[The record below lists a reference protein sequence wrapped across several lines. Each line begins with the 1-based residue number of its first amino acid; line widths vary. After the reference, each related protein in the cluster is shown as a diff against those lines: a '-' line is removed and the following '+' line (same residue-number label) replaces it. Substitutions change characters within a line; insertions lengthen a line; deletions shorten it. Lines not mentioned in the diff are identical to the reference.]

1 MLAPLQKLVASLRD
15 DLRDGLDGKTDEPP
29 ARRAELAAARDRV
42 RAEYDATRKSE
53 RTAQAFPAWREDYL
67 TQVAVAWVLAC
78 VFVRYLEDNAFVAD
92 CWLGGPDDPR
102 RDESKARH
110 AAFFRD
116 HPAATD
122 RDFLLAVFA
131 RTADI
136 PAARDLFAEGKT
148 PLHVAG
154 PSADAATRLANF
166 WHARDDDG
174 NVPTFA
180 RPDGDTEFLGDLYQ
194 GLSEDVRK
202 RYALLQTPHFV
213 REFILDRT
221 LDPACD
227 EFGFHHARL
236 IDPTCGSGHFLLGAF
251 DRLMRRWRDHYHE
264 LTGRD

>member
-42 RAEYDATRKSE
+42 RNEYDDTRKAE

-102 RDESKARH
+102 R
-110 AAFFRD
+110 
-116 HPAATD
+116 
-122 RDFLLAVFA
+122 
-131 RTADI
+131 
-136 PAARDLFAEGKT
+136 
-148 PLHVAG
+148 
-154 PSADAATRLANF
+154 
-166 WHARDDDG
+166 DDG

-227 EFGFHHARL
+227 AFGFHHARL